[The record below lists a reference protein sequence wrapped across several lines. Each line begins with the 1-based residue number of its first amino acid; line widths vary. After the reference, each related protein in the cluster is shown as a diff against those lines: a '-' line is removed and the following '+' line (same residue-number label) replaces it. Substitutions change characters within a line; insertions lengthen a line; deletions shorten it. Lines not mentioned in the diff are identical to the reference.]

1 MADFFFHLGISPTPS
16 TEKNVEPEEPNNQST
31 DKTDKTRVV
40 VEKIT
45 SPFTKPS
52 AQSTKIEITP
62 TPFGVEKVE
71 SSVDKS
77 VRIEVETFKPDAA
90 GVGERE
96 GKETRTNVKEMETT
110 VSTEEATIE
119 TKVEKLSSEKSEK
132 AKGKD
137 GATVSVE
144 KIEKTGQ
151 KVGGDG
157 EKEEKQNEKPTESVE
172 VEMVKEKVAKKEEQ
186 VPAQSSVT
194 KLANDRQSNDEQID
208 LEGGGAKENGNAE
221 AVIAIEKISPAKG
234 NAVQEQMAANEEKV
248 NEEDAVR
255 IRVEKVADAVAETK
269 EKKADEASE
278 FTVKKVEND
287 EAEKEEEDL
296 ESDGKGKSEIAES
309 QEKPKD
315 IQVEVVKERREIDR
329 VPGQI
334 TVEKLANDEGEN
346 EEKDLENAG
355 NGEAENAAAANKQEE
370 SQAKEVIPLQVSVKK
385 VTSDEAKNYEMDQA
399 SVDIKV
405 EKMADEGEDYEKND
419 LEMGEAGK
427 REMKE
432 AGREVMITV
441 QKDENE
447 KPKITAE
454 AKRVQTQ
461 EASEEENLG
470 ARVEKLPMEASLSKE
485 TPLESEKTITVKVEK
500 IQSSTISDEAEDGAQ
515 PKVEVTVEKL
525 KAPEPSMKSAVKTGE
540 PTSKRVYQKAKL
552 SSEVPTTE
560 RPVESRVKVEKIT
573 SEEEDLK
580 NSGSQ
585 FKAEVEKVPN
595 QGGRSEGVLGDARRK
610 TENSQDEEQ
619 ELENEQEQELEAEEE
634 TPEERK
640 LALEFEKALKAERN
654 RKQNLK
660 TQSLKPPS
668 TTPPPVTEKP
678 HEATTEEMATKETAS
693 GKEAVESENESKRGM
708 SIEELELAE
717 LANNVLSDDKEE
729 VKPVP
734 STETPPAPTTAAT
747 TAAEKVLAVKVQ
759 KQPKIKVTVT
769 KEQNE
774 NLLSEKETAQ
784 EEEKL
789 KEELAK
795 ELKQEKSEV
804 KAYLYIHQLCNMLFT
819 PNCQIHRTFV
829 I

>member
-1 MADFFFHLGISPTPS
+1 MTDFFFHPGISSTPS

-31 DKTDKTRVV
+31 DNTDKTRVV

-45 SPFTKPS
+45 SPSTKPS
-52 AQSTKIEITP
+52 AQSTNVEITP

-77 VRIEVETFKPDAA
+77 VTIQVETFKPDAA

-96 GKETRTNVKEMETT
+96 GKETRTNVKEVETT
-110 VSTEEATIE
+110 VSAEEATIE
-119 TKVEKLSSEKSEK
+119 TKVEKLSSENSEK

-137 GATVSVE
+137 EATVSVQ

-186 VPAQSSVT
+186 IPAQSSVT
-194 KLANDRQSNDEQID
+194 KLANDQQSNDEDTD
-208 LEGGGAKENGNAE
+208 LAGGGAKESGNAE
-221 AVIAIEKISPAKG
+221 AVISVEKISPAKG
-234 NAVQEQMAANEEKV
+234 NAVQEQMAANKEKV

-269 EKKADEASE
+269 EKEADEASE

-309 QEKPKD
+309 QQKPKD
-315 IQVEVVKERREIDR
+315 IQLEVVKERREIDR

-355 NGEAENAAAANKQEE
+355 NGEAENAAAANKQEK

-385 VTSDEAKNYEMDQA
+385 VTSDEAKSDEMDQA
-399 SVDIKV
+399 SDDIKV

-419 LEMGEAGK
+419 LETGEAGK

-470 ARVEKLPMEASLSKE
+470 ARVEKLPMETSLSKE
-485 TPLESEKTITVKVEK
+485 TPLESEKMITVKVEK
-500 IQSSTISDEAEDGAQ
+500 IQSSTVSDEADDIAQ

-525 KAPEPSMKSAVKTGE
+525 KAPEPSMKPAVKTEE
-540 PTSKRVYQKAKL
+540 PTSNRVYEKAKL

-580 NSGSQ
+580 NSQ

-595 QGGRSEGVLGDARRK
+595 QGGRSEGVLGDATRK

-619 ELENEQEQELEAEEE
+619 ELENEQEQELETEEE

-640 LALEFEKALKAERN
+640 LALEFEKALEAERN

-660 TQSLKPPS
+660 TESLKTPS

-678 HEATTEEMATKETAS
+678 HEAATEERATKETES
-693 GKEAVESENESKRGM
+693 RKEAVKSENESKRGM

-747 TAAEKVLAVKVQ
+747 TAAEKVLVVKVQ
-759 KQPKIKVTVT
+759 KQRKITVTVT

-784 EEEKL
+784 EEKKL

-804 KAYLYIHQLCNMLFT
+804 KAYLYIHQLCNMSFT
-819 PNCQIHRTFV
+819 PNCQIHRTFG

>member
-1 MADFFFHLGISPTPS
+1 M
-16 TEKNVEPEEPNNQST
+16 
-31 DKTDKTRVV
+31 V

-45 SPFTKPS
+45 SPSTKPS
-52 AQSTKIEITP
+52 VQSTNIEITP
-62 TPFGVEKVE
+62 TPFGVEKLV

-77 VRIEVETFKPDAA
+77 VTIQVEKLKPDAA
-90 GVGERE
+90 GVGEGE
-96 GKETRTNVKEMETT
+96 GKGTSTNKMEVETT
-110 VSTEEATIE
+110 VSVKEATIE
-119 TKVEKLSSEKSEK
+119 TEVEKLSSQESEK
-132 AKGKD
+132 AKEKD
-137 GATVSVE
+137 GATFSVE

-157 EKEEKQNEKPTESVE
+157 EKKEKQNEKPTESVD
-172 VEMVKEKVAKKEEQ
+172 VEIVKEKEAKKEEQ

-194 KLANDRQSNDEQID
+194 KLANDRQSNDEETD
-208 LEGGGAKENGNAE
+208 LAGGGAKESENAE
-221 AVIAIEKISPAKG
+221 AVISVEKISPAKE
-234 NAVQEQMAANEEKV
+234 NSVQEQMAANEKTV
-248 NEEDAVR
+248 NEEAAVR
-255 IRVEKVADAVAETK
+255 IRVEKVADAGAETK
-269 EKKADEASE
+269 EREADEASK
-278 FTVKKVEND
+278 FTVEKVEND

-296 ESDGKGKSEIAES
+296 ESDGKEKSEIAES
-309 QEKPKD
+309 QEKPKG

-355 NGEAENAAAANKQEE
+355 NGEGENAAAGNKQEE
-370 SQAKEVIPLQVSVKK
+370 SQAKEVIPLQVTVKK
-385 VTSDEAKNYEMDQA
+385 VTSDEAENDEMDQA

-419 LEMGEAGK
+419 LEMEETGK

-432 AGREVMITV
+432 AGRKVMITV

-454 AKRVQTQ
+454 AKRGQTQ
-461 EASEEENLG
+461 EASEEEDLG
-470 ARVEKLPMEASLSKE
+470 ARVEKLPMETSLSKE
-485 TPLESEKTITVKVEK
+485 TPLESEKTTTVKVEK
-500 IQSSTISDEAEDGAQ
+500 IQSSTVSDEADDIAQ

-525 KAPEPSMKSAVKTGE
+525 KAPEPSVKPAVKTEE
-540 PTSKRVYQKAKL
+540 PTSKRVYEKAKL

-560 RPVESRVKVEKIT
+560 RPVGSRVKVEKIT
-573 SEEEDLK
+573 SGEEDLK

-585 FKAEVEKVPN
+585 FKAEVEKIPN
-595 QGGRSEGVLGDARRK
+595 QGGRSEGVLGDATRK

-619 ELENEQEQELEAEEE
+619 ELENEQETELETEEE
-634 TPEERK
+634 KPEERK

-668 TTPPPVTEKP
+668 PTPPPVTEKP
-678 HEATTEEMATKETAS
+678 HEATTEEMAKKETES
-693 GKEAVESENESKRGM
+693 GKEAVKSENESKRGM

-734 STETPPAPTTAAT
+734 STETPPPPTTAAT
-747 TAAEKVLAVKVQ
+747 TTTAEKVLVVKVQ
-759 KQPKIKVTVT
+759 KERKITVTVT

-784 EEEKL
+784 EEKKL

-804 KAYLYIHQLCNMLFT
+804 KAYLYIHQLCNMSFT
-819 PNCQIHRTFV
+819 QNCQIHRTFG